1 MRYRDIVHRQD
12 GSLWPGASNKR
23 NCTGMRRRTMQRR
36 LSRILLLAVNEIIC
50 GTQDGLS
57 SGRTTQSNP
66 PMLLGKYDRMMI
78 WSNFPAILPYFQPEM
93 SCIEIFL
100 IAPEIRVPN
109 RAWFCYTLVL
119 CGTKCSQKRPKQERW
134 QSGRLYLTRNQAMGR
149 PIRGFESLPLRQCS
163 SIHAGLKG

>member
-1 MRYRDIVHRQD
+1 MRYGDIIHRQD

-149 PIRGFESLPLRQCS
+149 PIRGFESLPLRQ
-163 SIHAGLKG
+163 